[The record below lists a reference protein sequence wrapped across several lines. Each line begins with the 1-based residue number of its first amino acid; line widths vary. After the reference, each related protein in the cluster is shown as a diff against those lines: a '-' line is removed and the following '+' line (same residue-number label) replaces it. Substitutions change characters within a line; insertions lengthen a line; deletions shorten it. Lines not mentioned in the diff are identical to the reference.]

1 MKSTPA
7 DGRPPL
13 KIGMLGYGFM
23 GKAHSNAFRT
33 IPYMFWPDGART
45 ELHAICGR
53 TEESVR
59 DAASR
64 YGFSNYT
71 TDWRELV
78 NDASVQ
84 IFDNVGADDIHFEPT
99 LAAIKAGKHVVC
111 EKPLALSSEQ
121 ATELDRAATAAGV
134 KHMTCFNYRFVPAVR
149 LAYEMIKNGDIG
161 EIYNASFRYSQEWR
175 TDPTADL
182 PTKTGAL
189 SVIGCHAVDQ
199 ARYLVG
205 EIASVSAIITN
216 PVTSAERGEP
226 VDAVSAVAQF
236 EAGGAGTIAAS
247 LISPGRKNML
257 SWEINGSKGTL
268 TWNLEQLN
276 ILRSYRRNGSPSSGF
291 ADIIVCE
298 EGHPLVAPWWPSGH
312 ILGWEH
318 AHVNMLAHF
327 LRAVADDSRVGPAAA
342 TFADG
347 AQAARVADA
356 MTKSAATGQRSVVE
370 TGHPTQI
377 SV

>member
-1 MKSTPA
+1 MKPTPA

-13 KIGMLGYGFM
+13 NIGMLGYGFM

-33 IPYMFWPDGART
+33 IPYMFWPDGPSIDLR
-45 ELHAICGR
+45 AICGR

-59 DAASR
+59 AAATR
-64 YGFSNYT
+64 YGFRNYT
-71 TDWRELV
+71 TDWQELV
-78 NDASVQ
+78 NDASIDV
-84 IFDNVGADDIHFEPT
+84 FDNVAADDIHFEPT
-99 LAAIKAGKHVVC
+99 LAAIRAGKHVVC
-111 EKPLALSSEQ
+111 EKPLALSTQQ

-134 KHMTCFNYRFVPAVR
+134 KNLTCFNYRFVPAVR
-149 LAYEMIKNGDIG
+149 LAYEMIHNGDIG

-175 TDPTADL
+175 TDPTAEL

-205 EIASVSAIITN
+205 EIASVSALITN
-216 PVTSAERGEP
+216 PVTSAERAEP
-226 VDAVSAVAQF
+226 VDSVSAVAEF
-236 EAGGAGTIAAS
+236 ETGASGTIAAS
-247 LISPGRKNML
+247 LIAPGRRNML
-257 SWEINGSKGTL
+257 SWEINGSKGSL
-268 TWNLEQLN
+268 TWDLEQLN
-276 ILRSYRRNGSPSSGF
+276 ILRSYRRDGSPTSGF

-298 EGHPLVAPWWPSGH
+298 ESHPLVAPWWPSGH

-318 AHVNMLAHF
+318 AHINMLAHF
-327 LRAVADDSRVGPAAA
+327 LRAVADDSPVGPAAA

-356 MTKSAATGQRSVVE
+356 ITKSAATGQRSAVE
-370 TGHPTQI
+370 TDQLAEI